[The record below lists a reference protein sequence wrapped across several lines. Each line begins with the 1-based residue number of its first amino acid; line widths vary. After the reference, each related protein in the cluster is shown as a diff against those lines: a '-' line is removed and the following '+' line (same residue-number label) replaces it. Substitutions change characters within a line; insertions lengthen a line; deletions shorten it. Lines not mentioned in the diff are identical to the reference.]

1 MPDSNPPRPVIL
13 IIDDNPD
20 QLEILLS
27 AFRDRYKVL
36 SALDGLDGYA
46 LACSEHPS
54 AIILDIAMPLV
65 DGWTVLRKIRANQT
79 TKNIPVVILT
89 ALEPDAVRPEARSLG
104 VSTVL
109 RKPTPTKELEAVI
122 RQIVRQSL

>member
-1 MPDSNPPRPVIL
+1 MPDRNLPVIL

-20 QLEILLS
+20 QLGMLRN
-27 AFRDRYKVL
+27 AFADLFKVL

-65 DGWTVLRKIRANQT
+65 DGWTVLRKLCANQS
-79 TKNIPVVILT
+79 TKDIPVVIFT
-89 ALEPDAVRPEARSLG
+89 ALELDAISEAAKALG
-104 VSTVL
+104 VRAIL

-122 RQIVRQSL
+122 RQVVRP

>member
-65 DGWTVLRKIRANQT
+65 DGWTVLRKIRANQA
-79 TKNIPVVILT
+79 TKDIPVVIFT
-89 ALEPDAVRPEARSLG
+89 ALELDTITAEAKNLG
-104 VSTVL
+104 VSAVR
-109 RKPTPTKELEAVI
+109 RKPPPTKELEEVL
-122 RQIVRQSL
+122 RQVVRR

>member
-65 DGWTVLRKIRANQT
+65 DGWTVLRKLRANQS
-79 TKNIPVVILT
+79 TKDIPVVIFT
-89 ALEPDAVRPEARSLG
+89 ALEVDAVSPEAKALG
-104 VSTVL
+104 VRAVL

-122 RQIVRQSL
+122 RQVVRP